1 MVCYDGAGHLVVRY
15 QLDLAI
21 MSGHSGGVG
30 GARVDH
36 LVEVA
41 VVEVA
46 VVVVEVVVVEVV
58 VVEVVVVVEM
68 VVLVLV

>member
-46 VVVVEVVVVEVV
+46 VVVVEVVVVK
-58 VVEVVVVVEM
+58 VVVVVEM

>member
-1 MVCYDGAGHLVVRY
+1 MVCYDGAGHLVGRY

-21 MSGHSGGVG
+21 MSGHGGGVG

-41 VVEVA
+41 VVEV
-46 VVVVEVVVVEVV
+46 VVVL
-58 VVEVVVVVEM
+58 VEVVVVVEM